1 METYTKEQ
9 VVNILVSMFV
19 FANNSD
25 KIMTIKG
32 QNFGEKANTVI
43 NANDSIRG
51 TGQSLVSV
59 VAKFKE

>member
-1 METYTKEQ
+1 MKTYTKEQ

-19 FANNSD
+19 FADNSD
-25 KIMTIKG
+25 KIMSIKG

-43 NANDSIRG
+43 NANDSIRD

-59 VAKFKE
+59 LTKFKK